1 MNVRA
6 ASPAT
11 HFASPERRPA
21 GDIAR
26 QVAVLENLSSLKP
39 ILDAVPDCLMVLNA
53 ERQILFGNKALRT
66 LAESL
71 HHECFE
77 GMRPGEFLSC
87 RNAATAPSGCGTSEA
102 CRTCGAMTA
111 VLAALEGETAT
122 HECRISMQSGDAL
135 DFRVKA
141 SPLVWQ
147 GAEYVLVV
155 LDDISDEKRRAV
167 LERVFFHDVLNTAGG
182 VQGLAHLIA
191 DDPSLCEGLKDDLL
205 ASSTSLVNEIKGQ
218 RLLLAA
224 ENDQLQAKLAPT
236 RALHALEAV
245 RHLYRNHPAAAGRRV
260 ELDRAAADALLETD
274 ETILQRVLG
283 NMVKNALEAVSA
295 GETVTLGVDVKD
307 GACTFW
313 CHNPGVIP
321 PDARLQIFQRSF
333 TTKGPGRGVGTYG
346 IKLLAER
353 YLHGTVGFSS
363 SPEAGTRFHVTL
375 PLR

>member
-1 MNVRA
+1 
-6 ASPAT
+6 
-11 HFASPERRPA
+11 
-21 GDIAR
+21 
-26 QVAVLENLSSLKP
+26 
-39 ILDAVPDCLMVLNA
+39 
-53 ERQILFGNKALRT
+53 
-66 LAESL
+66 
-71 HHECFE
+71 
-77 GMRPGEFLSC
+77 
-87 RNAATAPSGCGTSEA
+87 
-102 CRTCGAMTA
+102 
-111 VLAALEGETAT
+111 
-122 HECRISMQSGDAL
+122 
-135 DFRVKA
+135 
-141 SPLVWQ
+141 
-147 GAEYVLVV
+147 
-155 LDDISDEKRRAV
+155 
-167 LERVFFHDVLNTAGG
+167 

-224 ENDQLQAKLAPT
+224 EHDQLQAKLAPT

-245 RHLYRNHPAAAGRRV
+245 RHLYRNHPTAAGRRV
-260 ELDRAAADALLETD
+260 EVDRAAADALLETD

-313 CHNPGVIP
+313 CHNPGAIP

-363 SPEAGTRFHVTL
+363 SPEAGTRFHVTM